1 LIGWSF
7 RIFESE
13 VTGTKCGLLLLLGA
27 NFPCVASM
35 KKRMHLGS
43 PMYQSTHLYGLVMK
57 MIYGPGY
64 ATRYHDVAA
73 HIPNDV
79 HVVEIAPGD
88 AQLYQNHLKGRVASY
103 LGLEIS
109 PAFLDQAAR
118 RGIPFQRC
126 DIRQDPVPEADVVV
140 MQAALYQFIPQ
151 HQKILRKM
159 IDSARLKVIVAEPI
173 RHDVA
178 DKHRAVAKLAGWLT
192 TPPAPTGYHGRRFDH
207 REMEEI
213 FSTIPEF
220 EEMKIAA
227 KGRERLAVFRGA
239 AGRN

>member
-1 LIGWSF
+1 
-7 RIFESE
+7 
-13 VTGTKCGLLLLLGA
+13 
-27 NFPCVASM
+27 
-35 KKRMHLGS
+35 
-43 PMYQSTHLYGLVMK
+43 
-57 MIYGPGY
+57 
-64 ATRYHDVAA
+64 
-73 HIPNDV
+73 
-79 HVVEIAPGD
+79 
-88 AQLYQNHLKGRVASY
+88 
-103 LGLEIS
+103 
-109 PAFLDQAAR
+109 
-118 RGIPFQRC
+118 
-126 DIRQDPVPEADVVV
+126 